1 MATHSSILA
10 WRIPW
15 TKKPGGLQSM
25 ELQRVRHDWV
35 TKTFTFHFLDQWWD
49 ETKFHSVMKRKAN
62 NGHGFGRGGPG
73 PPLCP
78 AWPLWPAPTLVA
90 SSTLSRRAS
99 SSASY
104 CSFSLS
110 ISRSWLETSSF
121 RAPFSAVSSRSRF
134 LKRSSCSSLAMSR
147 CWRSCFAC
155 RSSCRENTRA
165 GRWGY
170 KRSVE
175 RPCAST
181 SAPALTVTPSPDLP
195 ILSPARYILAE
206 PPSSLSLPF
215 SQATV
220 SLDSTILAFLRFN
233 LR

>member
-10 WRIPW
+10 WRIPR

-35 TKTFTFHFLDQWWD
+35 TNTFTFHFLDQWWD

-78 AWPLWPAPTLVA
+78 ACPLWPAPTLVA

-155 RSSCRENTRA
+155 RSSCREHTSREVRIQAFCWAALRLHLGPRTHGHTLTRPPYSLSRTLHTGWA
-165 GRWGY
+165 
-170 KRSVE
+170 
-175 RPCAST
+175 
-181 SAPALTVTPSPDLP
+181 P
-195 ILSPARYILAE
+195 ILSFSSPSHK
-206 PPSSLSLPF
+206 PPYPLIPLS
-215 SQATV
+215 
-220 SLDSTILAFLRFN
+220 
-233 LR
+233 